1 MADRHEDRRGLN
13 EAEIDATL
21 RELEG
26 YVSEADSEMSFAD
39 RDEVNE
45 SLYDTDSEIEDPI
58 SSDEEQEVTAA
69 IRRTRRSILES
80 LSKY

>member
-45 SLYDTDSEIEDPI
+45 SLHDTDSEIEDPV
-58 SSDEEQEVTAA
+58 SSDEEEVTAA

>member
-13 EAEIDATL
+13 EAKIDQTL

-26 YVSEADSEMSFAD
+26 YVSDAESEMSFAD
-39 RDEVNE
+39 KDEVNE
-45 SLYDTDSEIEDPI
+45 SLHDTDSEIEDPV
-58 SSDEEQEVTAA
+58 SSDEEEVTAT

>member
-13 EAEIDATL
+13 EAVIDATL

-45 SLYDTDSEIEDPI
+45 SLHDTDSEIEDPV
-58 SSDEEQEVTAA
+58 SSDEEEVTAT

>member
-1 MADRHEDRRGLN
+1 MADRHEDRRSLN

-21 RELEG
+21 HELEG

-45 SLYDTDSEIEDPI
+45 SLHDTDSEIEDPV
-58 SSDEEQEVTAA
+58 SSDEEEVTAA

>member
-1 MADRHEDRRGLN
+1 
-13 EAEIDATL
+13 
-21 RELEG
+21 
-26 YVSEADSEMSFAD
+26 MSFAD

-45 SLYDTDSEIEDPI
+45 SLHDTDSEIEDPV
-58 SSDEEQEVTAA
+58 SSDEEEVTAA

>member
-13 EAEIDATL
+13 EAEIDQTL

-26 YVSEADSEMSFAD
+26 YVSEAESEMSFAE

-45 SLYDTDSEIEDPI
+45 SLHDTDSEIEDPI
-58 SSDEEQEVTAA
+58 SSDEEEVTAA

>member
-1 MADRHEDRRGLN
+1 MADRHEDRRSLN

-45 SLYDTDSEIEDPI
+45 SLHDTDSEIEDPV
-58 SSDEEQEVTAA
+58 SSDEEEVTAA